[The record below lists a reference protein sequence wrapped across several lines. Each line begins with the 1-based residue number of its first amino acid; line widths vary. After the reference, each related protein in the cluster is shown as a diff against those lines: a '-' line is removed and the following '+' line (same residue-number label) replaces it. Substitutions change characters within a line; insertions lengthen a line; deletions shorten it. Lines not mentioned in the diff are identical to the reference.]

1 MGYLPLFTDVT
12 DQPCVV
18 IGGGDVAADR
28 VRALLDAGAIVTVIA
43 PSLIA
48 QLEALADRITW
59 RARRFIPGDLRAFR
73 LAFYTDP
80 ADSEAQTVAAEARAL
95 GVPINVTDRPQ
106 LCSFIMPAIVRRGA
120 LQIAISTGGASP
132 ALAKLVRGE
141 LERVI
146 GIEYEALATIL
157 GALREHLRRREPAPA
172 GRAHLA
178 RILATE
184 LRAALAQH
192 DNARVDTILSRNLG
206 LRISDLG
213 IDAMRAV
220 PSSVRICAAGGAK

>member
-95 GVPINVTDRPQ
+95 AVSINVTDRPQ

-146 GIEYEALATIL
+146 GTEYEALATIL

-172 GRAHLA
+172 GRARLA

-192 DNARVDTILSRNLG
+192 DNAAVDTILSRHLG
-206 LRISDLG
+206 LRMSDLG
-213 IDAMRAV
+213 IDATRAV
-220 PSSVRICAAGGAK
+220 SSSVRIFAANGAK

>member
-18 IGGGDVAADR
+18 IGGGDVAVDR
-28 VRALLDAGAIVTVIA
+28 VGLLLAAGAIVTVIA
-43 PSLIA
+43 PSLTA

-73 LAFYTDP
+73 LAFYADP
-80 ADSEAQTVAAEARAL
+80 AESEAQTVAAEARAL

-157 GALREHLRRREPAPA
+157 GALREHLRRCEP
-172 GRAHLA
+172 
-178 RILATE
+178 
-184 LRAALAQH
+184 AALAQH
-192 DNARVDTILSRNLG
+192 DNAGVDTILSRNLG